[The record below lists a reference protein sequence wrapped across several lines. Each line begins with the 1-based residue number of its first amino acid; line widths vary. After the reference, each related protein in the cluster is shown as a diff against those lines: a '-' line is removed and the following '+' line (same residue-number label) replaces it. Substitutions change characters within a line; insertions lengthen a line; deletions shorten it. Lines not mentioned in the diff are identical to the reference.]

1 MVKGKL
7 LKIITASLL
16 VLGAGSAVGAAV
28 FSSVDKQ
35 ANAYS
40 SVSSYYSTVSGSG
53 GTLLN
58 SLYNKIKGH
67 TNLGYDGLWTA
78 YKTTDIRSDGKIY
91 DLYSDHTSFA
101 PGTNQCGN
109 YSNIGDCYNRE
120 HTIPKSWWGGTTSVQ
135 GCDLI
140 IVLPS
145 DGKINGMRSDYPYGE
160 VSGGTSYTHPSDTEH
175 NYLGNSSNTNYVS
188 GKVFEPFDSR
198 KGDLARTYFYAATR
212 YSQNASSGSTNLGP
226 VTKWTSSD
234 GSKVFGETSDCTY
247 GFKNSYLNLLLKW
260 HREDPVSAWEIQRN
274 NLVED
279 KQGNRNPF
287 IDHPSYVDLIWGGTY
302 GASQQNGESTNS
314 SSTVVN
320 GVITTSG
327 TPTPTKTLSSI
338 AVSNPKTSYTVN
350 DTFVKPTVTATF
362 SDASTSDV
370 TNSAVFSGYN
380 LSNTGNQTVNVSYT
394 YDGVTKY
401 TSYQITVS
409 SGGSSGSGD
418 SYDLVTS
425 TSGISVGDVVLIGCK
440 SKTVVAG
447 TLSSSYLSS
456 VSATFSGNS
465 ITSKGSGVEFT
476 LGKSGNNWTFTSSEG
491 TLKSSAAKNVN
502 YSDGTGTWS
511 ISISSGTATITNTT
525 NSYGTLQ
532 YNASSPRFTTYT
544 SGQTSIELYKK
555 AGQTTTK
562 TLSSIAVSGQTT
574 TFDVGDTFSFGG
586 TVTATYSD
594 NSTADVT
601 SSTTF
606 SGYNMSTAGT
616 QEVTASYTE
625 GDITKTAKYNI
636 TVNQQQQPT
645 GNVPMTANG
654 DFIKITSTAN
664 LVDGEYLIVYESGN
678 LAFNGGLST
687 LDATGNKISV
697 TISSSTI
704 SATSSVL
711 AATFT
716 YNSTDKTLKS
726 KSGYYIGQTANDNG
740 LKTDTSTKYTNTI
753 SFDGSGNANIVSS
766 GAYLR
771 YNSSTDQSRFRYFK
785 SSSYTNQKAVQLYLR
800 TASWGSS
807 FLSSITCNN
816 GVTAPSTTNWATTK
830 TNYLSM
836 TTSEQNKVKAATG
849 NENGTDLQKA
859 IARYTYIVNKYT
871 NRINYPDYLNKA
883 SQSNMM
889 TPIQNNSVTTIL
901 VAISAL
907 SILSGMTLVIWL
919 NKKKKEN

>member
-1 MVKGKL
+1 MIKGKI

-16 VLGAGSAVGAAV
+16 ILGAGSAVGAAV
-28 FSSVDKQ
+28 FSSVNKQ

-40 SVSSYYSTVSGSG
+40 SISTYYSTVSGSG

-58 SLYNKIKGH
+58 SLYTKIKGN
-67 TNLGYDGLWTA
+67 TDLGYGGLWTA

-91 DLYSDHTSFA
+91 DLYSDHTSYT
-101 PGTNQCGN
+101 PGNSQCGT
-109 YSNIGDCYNRE
+109 YSNVGDCYNRE
-120 HTIPKSWWGGTTSVQ
+120 HTIPKSWWGDAESVQ
-135 GCDLI
+135 GSDLI

-145 DGKINGMRSDYPYGE
+145 DGKINGMRSNYPYGE
-160 VSGGTSYTHPSDTEH
+160 VSGGTAWKHSSDTES
-175 NYLGNSSNTNYVS
+175 NYLGTSSNSNYVS
-188 GKVFEPFDSR
+188 GTVFEPFDSR

-212 YSQNASSGSTNLGP
+212 YSQNPTGNKNLGP
-226 VTKWTSSD
+226 VTKWTSGYGD
-234 GSKVFGETSDCTY
+234 LVFGEGTGYTY
-247 GFKNSYLNLLLKW
+247 GFKNSYLTMLLKW

-302 GASQQNGESTNS
+302 GATQQNGESTNS
-314 SSTVVN
+314 NSTVVN

-327 TPTPTKTLSSI
+327 TPTPTATLSSI
-338 AVSNPKTSYTVN
+338 AVQNPKTSYTVN
-350 DTFVKPTVTATF
+350 DTFVKPTVIATF
-362 SDASTSDV
+362 SDSSTSDV

-401 TSYQITVS
+401 ASYQITVS
-409 SGGSSGSGD
+409 SGGTPSGDTTYTLIKNGIGLSVGDRVVAKTNETTPLGVTGWNGNKDATVSTTESSWLQYEVKTVSSGSFKLYDNTAGQYIGD
-418 SYDLVTS
+418 PGSSNQFIY
-425 TSGISVGDVVLIGCK
+425 
-440 SKTVVAG
+440 
-447 TLSSSYLSS
+447 SSSGVNCSTDSNGVLKCGSRYLTKNGTNYRCYASIGSYVPFYLYLVDGGSS
-456 VSATFSGNS
+456 
-465 ITSKGSGVEFT
+465 
-476 LGKSGNNWTFTSSEG
+476 
-491 TLKSSAAKNVN
+491 
-502 YSDGTGTWS
+502 
-511 ISISSGTATITNTT
+511 
-525 NSYGTLQ
+525 
-532 YNASSPRFTTYT
+532 
-544 SGQTSIELYKK
+544 
-555 AGQTTTK
+555 TTTP

-594 NSTADVT
+594 SSTADVT

-636 TVNQQQQPT
+636 TVNQQQPT

-753 SFDGSGNANIVSS
+753 SFDESGNANIVSS

-771 YNSSTDQSRFRYFK
+771 YNSNTDQSRFRYFK

-800 TASWGSS
+800 TASWGAS

-816 GVTAPSTTNWATTK
+816 GVTAPNTSNWATTR

-836 TTSEQNKVKAATG
+836 TTSEQNKVKSATA

-871 NRINYPDYLNKA
+871 NRTNYPDYLNKA